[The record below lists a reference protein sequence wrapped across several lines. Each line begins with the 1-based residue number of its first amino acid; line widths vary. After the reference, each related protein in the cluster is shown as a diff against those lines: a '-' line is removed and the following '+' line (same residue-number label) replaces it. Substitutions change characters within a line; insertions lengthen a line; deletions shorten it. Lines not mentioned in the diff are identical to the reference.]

1 MKHVSRR
8 GIFEGSGSRS
18 GGVQAETCARD
29 KPLGSA
35 CATKGFAPD
44 GSETI
49 QDELVGTGAN
59 GDLRSSTALVWH
71 ALLSVGFSCR
81 RPPLGVED
89 GVVVVLV
96 GRPPPLP

>member
-1 MKHVSRR
+1 MSLGEVSSKAQAHARGGYRLKRAHV
-8 GIFEGSGSRS
+8 
-18 GGVQAETCARD
+18 TN
-29 KPLGSA
+29 PSA
-35 CATKGFAPD
+35 LRATKGFAPD

-89 GVVVVLV
+89 GVVVVL
-96 GRPPPLP
+96 RPPPLP